1 MRFIYITLFSLLFTT
16 ASLFTTEIA
25 PNEGIAIKETALL
38 KSPAKDA
45 VVIGTIKRGERFK
58 IISKSD
64 NFENNE
70 STDYYDPVYDYY
82 YYKVKTNEQVGWVF
96 QRNIG
101 INIAYEQ
108 ANSPGSITSF
118 KRYNNK
124 LLQGLEGATLWFCRG
139 DYIFSGL
146 RAIYPVISNNER
158 SFLLR
163 YNSNINSDNSLFLF
177 TEEKASL
184 KSFEIK
190 DIAGDTV
197 PEIIVEQSY
206 ESFTDPT
213 NGSFIKIFSFD
224 SKLNEFI
231 SEFTKHTSYFTHG
244 ATTVFSKINI
254 EKNKLEVLN
263 IERSGDVIR
272 GYKSQSEKADQG
284 NFKALYIW
292 KDSKYTLAEKE
303 ELTFKCSPTVN
314 SLRIRKS
321 KGVKSEQVGSLKR
334 GEEAE
339 LLYFPDFD
347 GRRDRYE
354 VVNGKRGLWV
364 RVKKSNL
371 EGYTFS
377 FYLDFDYDFLNEI
390 LKSDSSSSSLI
401 NSKEYNFISY
411 R

>member
-1 MRFIYITLFSLLFTT
+1 MRYIYITVFSLLCISF
-16 ASLFTTEIA
+16 SLFTTEIT
-25 PNEGIAIKETALL
+25 PNEGIVIKETALL

-45 VVIGTIKRGERFK
+45 EVIGTLKRGERFRV
-58 IISKSD
+58 ISKSD

-70 STDYYDPVYDYY
+70 TTDYYDPVYDYY
-82 YYKVKTNEQVGWVF
+82 YYKVKTNTQVGWVF
-96 QRNIG
+96 QADIG

-108 ANSPGSITSF
+108 ARSPGSITSF

-124 LLQGLEGATLWFCRG
+124 KFQELEGATLWFCRG

-146 RAIYPVISNNER
+146 RAIYPVISNSEGN
-158 SFLLR
+158 FFLR
-163 YNSNINSDNSLFLF
+163 YNSNIDSADSLFLF

-190 DIAGDTV
+190 DIAGDTI
-197 PEIIVEQSY
+197 PEIIVEQTY

-213 NGSFIKIFSFD
+213 NGSFVKIFTFD

-231 SEFTKHTSYFTHG
+231 STFTKHTSYFTHG
-244 ATTVFSKINI
+244 ATTVFSKITI
-254 EKNKLEVLN
+254 EKNKLEVVN
-263 IERSGDVIR
+263 IESSGNLLR
-272 GYKSQSEKADQG
+272 GFNSQSEKADQG
-284 NFKALYIW
+284 NFRAQYIW
-292 KDSKYTLAEKE
+292 KNSKYTLAEKG

-314 SLRIRKS
+314 SLRIRKAE
-321 KGVKSEQVGSLKR
+321 GVNSDQVGSIKK

-339 LLYFPDFD
+339 LLYFPFIH

-364 RVKKSNL
+364 RVKKGNI
-371 EGYTFS
+371 EGYAFS
-377 FYLDFDYDFLNEI
+377 FYLNFGYDFLNEI
-390 LKSDSSSSSLI
+390 LKSNSSSSSLI